1 MTAHPDSRRDLPP
14 EVVERALD
22 RAAGGP
28 AIPGN
33 AVSLLFDGPQIFPEI
48 LARMAAAKRWI
59 HFDNYII
66 RADATG
72 QQFAEALMAQAAR
85 GVRVRL
91 LTDWVGSLTFPFRP
105 GYWRALQEAGVSVRF
120 FNPPDLLDLPRNLIR
135 NHRKLLVVDGE
146 RAVVGGF
153 CIGNEWA
160 GDPSTGTRPWRDSA
174 VAVDGP
180 AASGV
185 DRAFATA
192 WRAIGPPLPEDELRS
207 EVSSRGDAGV
217 RVLAGEPGNV
227 RASRTTELMLAGA
240 AERVWITDAYLVAP
254 RGIYQSLLDAAKEG
268 VDVRLLVP
276 GTSDLT
282 HIRNLTRLGYRD
294 LLAAGVRI
302 FEWRGSM
309 LHAKSIVADG
319 RWTRVGS
326 SNLNISSLLANWE
339 IDLLVDDVDLAV
351 AMESQFRRDLDHSVE
366 VLQTMVPARL
376 GRRKAKLTFTPGDPL
391 PRFGRTFRERRRRAV
406 VALRA
411 VLAGSQRTLFLQYS
425 LTLAGLGAL
434 FLLFPRT
441 MAGIFAVMALW
452 LAAAAWVDAF
462 RRRRS

>member
-1 MTAHPDSRRDLPP
+1 
-14 EVVERALD
+14 
-22 RAAGGP
+22 
-28 AIPGN
+28 
-33 AVSLLFDGPQIFPEI
+33 
-48 LARMAAAKRWI
+48 
-59 HFDNYII
+59 
-66 RADATG
+66 
-72 QQFAEALMAQAAR
+72 
-85 GVRVRL
+85 
-91 LTDWVGSLTFPFRP
+91 
-105 GYWRALQEAGVSVRF
+105 
-120 FNPPDLLDLPRNLIR
+120 
-135 NHRKLLVVDGE
+135 
-146 RAVVGGF
+146 
-153 CIGNEWA
+153 
-160 GDPSTGTRPWRDSA
+160 
-174 VAVDGP
+174 
-180 AASGV
+180 
-185 DRAFATA
+185 
-192 WRAIGPPLPEDELRS
+192 
-207 EVSSRGDAGV
+207 
-217 RVLAGEPGNV
+217 V

-254 RGIYQSLLDAAKEG
+254 RGIYQSLMDAAREG

-339 IDLLVDDVDLAV
+339 IDLLIDDADLAV

-366 VLQTMVPARL
+366 VLQTLVPARL
-376 GRRKAKLTFTPGDPL
+376 GRRKAKLTFNPGAPA
-391 PRFGRTFRERRRRAV
+391 PRYVRTFRERRRRAV
-406 VALRA
+406 VTLRA

-441 MAGIFAVMALW
+441 MAGVFAVMALW
-452 LAAAAWVDAF
+452 LAVAAWVDAF